1 MEGFLPSGHR
11 RITKSSEVKEIETAL
26 QVVGVDGLREKNDHT
41 LQIYFIKGCL
51 FVPLLVVTGLA
62 KPKNVGHLRTY

>member
-11 RITKSSEVKEIETAL
+11 RITKPSEVQEIETAL
-26 QVVGVDGLREKNDHT
+26 QVVGVDGRREKNDHT

-51 FVPLLVVTGLA
+51 FVSLLVVTGLA